1 MTISSV
7 EEAQT
12 PLAIV
17 HRKVALVP
25 AAKPVMVVEGEEGD
39 VMVAVPVTR
48 DQVPVPTAGLLAA
61 MVNVEVLQS
70 V

>member
-1 MTISSV
+1 MTSSA

-25 AAKPVMVVEGEEGD
+25 AARPVTVVVGEEGE
-39 VMVAVPVTR
+39 VMVAEPVIR

-61 MVNVEVLQS
+61 MVNVEVLQI